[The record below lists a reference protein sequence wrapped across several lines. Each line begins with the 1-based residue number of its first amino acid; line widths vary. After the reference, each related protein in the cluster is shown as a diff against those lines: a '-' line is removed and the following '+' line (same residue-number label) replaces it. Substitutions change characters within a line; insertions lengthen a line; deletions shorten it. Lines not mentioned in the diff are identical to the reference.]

1 MNLNSE
7 ELVIIIR
14 ISHNYAVC
22 NHFAAHNYHME
33 ETDIKRQQNSTE
45 VKYLLPR

>member
-22 NHFAAHNYHME
+22 NNYHMD

-45 VKYLLPR
+45 VKYLLSR